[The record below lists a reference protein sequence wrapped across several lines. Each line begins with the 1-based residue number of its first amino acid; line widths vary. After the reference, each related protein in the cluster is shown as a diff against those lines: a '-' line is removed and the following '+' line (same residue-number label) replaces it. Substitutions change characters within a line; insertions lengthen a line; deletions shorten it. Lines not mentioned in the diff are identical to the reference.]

1 MQAREK
7 TTVCQRPQHIKY
19 RRCIENAGR
28 CIFFNFGMLFAP
40 RLGCHA
46 LRRNEQDGPMEP
58 KIALFFLLI
67 ASVIGLSHLNDEVV
81 GRMRRQLGEKRWRE
95 ILPRRRRV

>member
-1 MQAREK
+1 
-7 TTVCQRPQHIKY
+7 
-19 RRCIENAGR
+19 
-28 CIFFNFGMLFAP
+28 
-40 RLGCHA
+40 
-46 LRRNEQDGPMEP
+46 MEP

-67 ASVIGLSHLNDEVV
+67 ASVIGLSHLTDEVV

>member
-1 MQAREK
+1 
-7 TTVCQRPQHIKY
+7 
-19 RRCIENAGR
+19 
-28 CIFFNFGMLFAP
+28 MLFAP
-40 RLGCHA
+40 RLGC
-46 LRRNEQDGPMEP
+46 RVVWRIEWDGPMEP

-81 GRMRRQLGEKRWRE
+81 GRMRRQLGEGRWRE

>member
-1 MQAREK
+1 
-7 TTVCQRPQHIKY
+7 
-19 RRCIENAGR
+19 
-28 CIFFNFGMLFAP
+28 
-40 RLGCHA
+40 
-46 LRRNEQDGPMEP
+46 MEP

-81 GRMRRQLGEKRWRE
+81 SRMRRQLGGGRWRE